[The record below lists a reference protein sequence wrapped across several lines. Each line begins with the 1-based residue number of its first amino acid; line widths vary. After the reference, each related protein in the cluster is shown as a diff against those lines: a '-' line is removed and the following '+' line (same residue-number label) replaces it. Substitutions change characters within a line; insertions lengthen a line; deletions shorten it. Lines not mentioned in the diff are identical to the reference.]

1 VENTNQNKQV
11 KTTPNEKLSQI
22 GPPLENSLPL
32 IPHPI
37 RLPQT
42 AD

>member
-1 VENTNQNKQV
+1 MENTNQNKQV

-22 GPPLENSLPL
+22 GPPLENSLP
-32 IPHPI
+32 HPI